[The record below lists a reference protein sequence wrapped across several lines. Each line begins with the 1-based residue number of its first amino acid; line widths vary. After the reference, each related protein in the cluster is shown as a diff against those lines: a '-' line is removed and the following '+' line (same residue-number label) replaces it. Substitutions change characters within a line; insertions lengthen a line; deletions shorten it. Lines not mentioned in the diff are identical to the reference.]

1 MIIFFGIPF
10 PKSAPVGETL
20 LSISGIGLPYTKY
33 LCSFFGF
40 SLETPLSTIPREQLK
55 LMVRKTS
62 LERTVLLTL
71 RRESFNF
78 VKHKIQLK
86 TYKGIRH
93 LEGLPVR
100 GQNTKSNASTS
111 RKLKQSRRN
120 FV

>member
-10 PKSAPVGETL
+10 LKSMSVGEAL
-20 LSISGIGLPYTKY
+20 LSIAGIGLPYARF
-33 LCSFFGF
+33 LCSFFGLSF
-40 SLETPLSTIPREQLK
+40 HIPLEAIPREQLK
-55 LMVRKTS
+55 LMVRKSST
-62 LERTVLLTL
+62 ERVVLLVL
-71 RRESFNF
+71 KRDSFNA
-78 VKHKIQLK
+78 VKRKIQLK

-111 RKLKQSRRN
+111 RKLKAKRV

>member
-10 PKSAPVGETL
+10 LKSMPLGKAL
-20 LSISGIGLPYTKY
+20 LSISGIGVPYAKY
-33 LCSFFGF
+33 LCAFLGLSFAIP
-40 SLETPLSTIPREQLK
+40 LEAVPREHLK
-55 LMVRKTS
+55 LMARKSS

-71 RRESFNF
+71 KRESFNAI
-78 VKHKIQLK
+78 KHKIQLK
-86 TYKGIRH
+86 THQGVRH

-111 RKLKQSRRN
+111 RKLKAKRV